1 MLAVVPEL
9 ALAFM
14 GEVDDAAAVWWVCEE
29 LEVADEAPGDDGELV
44 AEAVEAPA
52 VEEAEV
58 AAAALRGV
66 GADDCL
72 RSWCFW
78 ACWCWNCCCFWCC
91 GMGGRTG
98 LCCACC

>member
-1 MLAVVPEL
+1 MLAVPEL

-14 GEVDDAAAVWWVCEE
+14 GDEEDAAAVWWVWEE

-44 AEAVEAPA
+44 AEVAEAPA
-52 VEEAEV
+52 VEA
-58 AAAALRGV
+58 GV